1 MDAVGECE
9 QDAFWLFCAIVEGV
23 LRDYYSLT
31 LYGVRRDTMVLAA
44 ALRRLR
50 PELAAHLDRCVHQA
64 LCVKIDFRPPPMFCM
79 GESQFPSEQISVRDW
94 LQACRG
100 VSHGSGERASD
111 HDGDDGDG
119 VRSECFPPEYPFLC
133 VHRISVWRILTG
145 GVFLLET
152 LTIGTPG
159 PLDERRSHRGGAKQ
173 GNPTPSNNHSA
184 HRLGFHIR
192 ARSFGFC
199 FDEN

>member
-79 GESQFPSEQISVRDW
+79 VESQFHIPLKRDVRRLRYRSRHVLMCVTRPASGFWMPS
-94 LQACRG
+94 
-100 VSHGSGERASD
+100 
-111 HDGDDGDG
+111 
-119 VRSECFPPEYPFLC
+119 FP
-133 VHRISVWRILTG
+133 
-145 GVFLLET
+145 
-152 LTIGTPG
+152 
-159 PLDERRSHRGGAKQ
+159 
-173 GNPTPSNNHSA
+173 
-184 HRLGFHIR
+184 
-192 ARSFGFC
+192 
-199 FDEN
+199 